1 MSQINDHYQ
10 VLIKPVLTEKS
21 TDETERLNLY
31 RFEVSGGANKIEIKQ
46 AIESVFEVKVKKVNT
61 MVRPGKLRRRGAS
74 YYRTSSRKIALVQLQ
89 DGDKIDLL

>member
-1 MSQINDHYQ
+1 MSQINDHFQ

-31 RFEVSGGANKIEIKQ
+31 RFEVAGGANKIEIKR
-46 AIESVFEVKVKKVNT
+46 AVESVFEVKVRKVNT
-61 MVRPGKLRRRGAS
+61 MVRPGKLRRRGAN
-74 YYRTSSRKIALVQLQ
+74 YFRTPSRKIALVQLQ

>member
-89 DGDKIDLL
+89 DGDKIELL